1 MKPALLALAVILAC
15 ALYESDRGPRLAAD
29 WHTQVDVE
37 RLLGETPRKGNTWIP
52 AEDDSSSAYALP
64 GRHDA
69 EPRAGRTGRVE
80 REHSIRLFGPGVSR
94 RQQIRV

>member
-15 ALYESDRGPRLAAD
+15 AVYELDRESTLAAA
-29 WHTQVDVE
+29 WHTPVQID
-37 RLLGETPRKGNTWIP
+37 RLLADELRTGDAELPAGDEGGN
-52 AEDDSSSAYALP
+52 DYVRP
-64 GRHDA
+64 GRGTVEGHTA
-69 EPRAGRTGRVE
+69 RTGSVV